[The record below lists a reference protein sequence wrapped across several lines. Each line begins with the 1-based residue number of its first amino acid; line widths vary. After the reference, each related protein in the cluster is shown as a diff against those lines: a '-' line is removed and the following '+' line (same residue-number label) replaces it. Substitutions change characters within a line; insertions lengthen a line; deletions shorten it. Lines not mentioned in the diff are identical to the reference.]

1 TMPGRRWSEGLHQA
15 VEAKEGL
22 AIQPENQTLATTT
35 FQNYFRLYKKLSG
48 MTGTADT
55 EAAEMKEI
63 YGLDVVIIPT
73 HRPMIRNDQND
84 LIYLNRNGKYNAI
97 IQEIM
102 NIRQQGVAPILI
114 GTATIEAS
122 EILSSKLKQA
132 GIHHEVLNAKQHERE
147 ADIIA
152 QAGSPNAVTIATNM
166 AGRGTDIILGGNWKA
181 KLAKL
186 ENPTPEDEARL
197 KAQWEQDHED

>member
-1 TMPGRRWSEGLHQA
+1 
-15 VEAKEGL
+15 
-22 AIQPENQTLATTT
+22 
-35 FQNYFRLYKKLSG
+35 
-48 MTGTADT
+48 
-55 EAAEMKEI
+55 
-63 YGLDVVIIPT
+63 
-73 HRPMIRNDQND
+73 
-84 LIYLNRNGKYNAI
+84 
-97 IQEIM
+97 
-102 NIRQQGVAPILI
+102 VAPILI

-197 KAQWEQDHED
+197 KAQWEQDHEDVLQAGGLHIIGSERHESRRIDNQLRGRAGRQGDPGVSRFYLSLEDDLMRIFAGDRV

>member
-1 TMPGRRWSEGLHQA
+1 
-15 VEAKEGL
+15 
-22 AIQPENQTLATTT
+22 
-35 FQNYFRLYKKLSG
+35 

-84 LIYLNRNGKYNAI
+84 LIYLNREGKYNAI
-97 IQEIM
+97 IQEIQ
-102 NIRQQGVAPILI
+102 RVHEAGVAPILI

-122 EILSSKLKQA
+122 EILSDKLKEA
-132 GIHHEVLNAKQHERE
+132 GIEHEVLNAKQHERE

-152 QAGSPNAVTIATNM
+152 QAGAPRAVTIATNM
-166 AGRGTDIILGGNWKA
+166 AGRGTDILLGGNWKA
-181 KLAKL
+181 LLAKI

-197 KAQWEQDHED
+197 KQNGKRIMKQFWLLAVCILSVLSVMNLAVSITSCVVVQAVRVTRVYRVSTCLLKMT

>member
-1 TMPGRRWSEGLHQA
+1 
-15 VEAKEGL
+15 
-22 AIQPENQTLATTT
+22 
-35 FQNYFRLYKKLSG
+35 

-73 HRPMIRNDQND
+73 HRPMVRKDHND

-97 IQEIM
+97 IEEIT
-102 NIRQQGVAPILI
+102 NIRKQGVAPILI

-122 EILSSKLKQA
+122 EILSAKLLQA
-132 GIHHEVLNAKQHERE
+132 GIQHEVLNAKQHERE

-166 AGRGTDIILGGNWKA
+166 AGRGTDILLGGNWKA
-181 KLAKL
+181 KLAKI

-197 KAQWEQDHED
+197 QAQWEKDHEDVLNSGGLHIIGSERHE